1 MRIPH
6 YLIKAPSGMY
16 HFRRRMPVLLQAM
29 LGRPTIKRSLQTR
42 DVAVARDL
50 ALALW
55 RAYDELHQHARMACM
70 AGMTKETKLLLERL
84 KKQGTHYRLVT
95 KPDGTIEVE
104 ANGPEDHALAKEMV
118 ESIGDMR
125 KEAIVQQWMREQG
138 YSMDSPPP
146 AAPAQNAPSPAP
158 VPPPAS
164 PAPAPTSAPVAPQA
178 VERID
183 RAIDGWLVDIASGTI
198 PKTLVIKRLAITE
211 FGKFFG
217 MKRSVH
223 DATRVEIGRWV
234 SHLRAQE
241 LATPTIVNKLSYL
254 KGFLEWCKGKG
265 FIEFPRNDSPASGH
279 VVYKAREKRL
289 RKKHGFKAFNDAQLK
304 LLFAAQN
311 IKRLSSEARLG
322 TWMGLYMGARV
333 SEVGQLALVDFFD
346 VDGIPCLRIT
356 NEGDG
361 QSTKNDFSNRV
372 IPVHPELIRM
382 GLLKRV
388 ERLRKM
394 GETRL
399 FPKVGKGAINGSGDW
414 LSKAFARYVGLTLPK
429 PDTGKLGFHSFRKTV
444 IQTLQAAGVAAEL
457 RAAYV
462 GHELDDEHHSSYGMD
477 APKQQVLDAINK
489 LDYPVKPDTDVFA

>member
-6 YLIKAPSGMY
+6 YLIKAPSGVY

-29 LGRPTIKRSLQTR
+29 LGRPAIKRSLFTR
-42 DVAVARDL
+42 DIGVARDR

-55 RAYDELHQHARMACM
+55 RAYDELHRQVRMVCM

-84 KKQGTHYRLVT
+84 KKNGTHYRLVT
-95 KPDGTIEVE
+95 RPDGTIEVE
-104 ANGPEDHALAKEMV
+104 ANGPEDHALAREMV

-125 KEAIVQQWMREQG
+125 KEAIVQQWMREQTF
-138 YSMDSPPP
+138 SMDSPPP
-146 AAPAQNAPSPAP
+146 AAPAQHVPSPAP
-158 VPPPAS
+158 IPRPA
-164 PAPAPTSAPVAPQA
+164 PVAPAPVAVEPQA

-183 RAIDGWLVDIASGTI
+183 RAIDGWLADIASGTI

-254 KGFLEWCKGKG
+254 KGFLEWSKGKG
-265 FIEFPRNDSPASGH
+265 FIDFPRNDSPASGH

-289 RKKHGFKAFNDAQLK
+289 RKKHGLKAFNDAQLK
-304 LLFAAQN
+304 LLFAPQN

-333 SEVGQLALVDFFD
+333 SEVGQLALVDFFN

-372 IPVHPELIRM
+372 IPVHPELIRL

-399 FPKVGKGAINGSGDW
+399 FPKVGKGATNGSGDW
-414 LSKAFARYVGLTLPK
+414 LSKAFARHCGLVLPK

-462 GHELDDEHHSSYGMD
+462 GHELDDTHHSSYGMD
-477 APKQQVLDAINK
+477 APKPQILDAIRK
-489 LDYPVKPDTDVFA
+489 LDYPVTPDTDAFA

>member
-6 YLIKAPSGMY
+6 YLIKAPSGVF
-16 HFRRRMPVLLQAM
+16 HFRRRMPSALSRL
-29 LGRPTIKRSLQTR
+29 LGRAVIKKSLQTR
-42 DVAVARDL
+42 DMGRARDL
-50 ALALW
+50 ALDLW
-55 RAYDELHQHARMACM
+55 RAYDELHAHVRMQGM
-70 AGMTKETKLLLERL
+70 AGDEWDIDALAASLKKKGKRYRL
-84 KKQGTHYRLVT
+84 KAN
-95 KPDGTIEVE
+95 PDGSFEVE
-104 ANGPEDHALAKEMV
+104 ANGAEDHAHAKDMV

-125 KEAIVQQWMREQG
+125 KEAIVQAWMREQG
-138 YSMDSPPP
+138 FSLDSPTPLVATQNMPMPSQSQVLPP
-146 AAPAQNAPSPAP
+146 PVPAP
-158 VPPPAS
+158 VE
-164 PAPAPTSAPVAPQA
+164 PQA
-178 VERID
+178 IERID
-183 RAIDGWLVDIASGTI
+183 RAIDGWLADIASGTI

-223 DATRVEIGRWV
+223 EATRVEIGKWV
-234 SHLRAQE
+234 SQLRAQG
-241 LATPTIVNKLSYL
+241 LATPTVVNKLSYL

-265 FIEFPRNDSPASGH
+265 FIDFPRNDSPASGH

-304 LLFAAQN
+304 LLFAPQN

-333 SEVGQLALVDFFD
+333 SEVGQLALVDFSE
-346 VDGIPCLRIT
+346 VEGISCLRVT

-361 QSTKNDFSNRV
+361 QSTKNDFSNRT

-414 LSKAFARYVGLTLPK
+414 LSKAFARYVGLVLPK

-444 IQTLQAAGVAAEL
+444 IQTLQAAGVTAEL
-457 RAAYV
+457 RAAYA

-477 APKQQVLDAINK
+477 APKPQILDAIKK
-489 LDYPVKPDTDVFA
+489 LSYPVAPEADVFA